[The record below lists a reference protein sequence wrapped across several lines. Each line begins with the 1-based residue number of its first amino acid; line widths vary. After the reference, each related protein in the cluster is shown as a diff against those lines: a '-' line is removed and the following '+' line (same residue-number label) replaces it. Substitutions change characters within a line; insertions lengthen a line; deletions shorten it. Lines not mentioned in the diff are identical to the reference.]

1 MNKAILMGRLTKDP
15 ETRYTSGNVPMAIA
29 KYTLAVPKPH
39 VAKTGDDVDF
49 IKCSAFGRT
58 AEFAEKYLK
67 KGMKIVVVGHIRTG
81 SYINRDGNK
90 VNTFEVVVEEH
101 HFCESKNIEY
111 AAGNAGEKAN
121 QEVFASATQSEL
133 PFN

>member
-1 MNKAILMGRLTKDP
+1 MNKAILMGRLTRDP
-15 ETRYTSGNVPMAIA
+15 ETRYTNGETPMAISH
-29 KYTLAVPKPH
+29 YTLAVPRQRT
-39 VAKTGDDVDF
+39 AKYGDDADF

-67 KGMKIVVVGHIRTG
+67 KGIKIAVVGRIKTG
-81 SYINRDGNK
+81 SYTNRDGNK

-101 HFCESKNIEY
+101 HFCESKN
-111 AAGNAGEKAN
+111 ATGGEKTN
-121 QEVFASATQSEL
+121 QELFESATQSEW